1 MRTTRSAIAGIM
13 ATVVLVAA
21 LAVPAL
27 AVAAPTSGATVR
39 TAAVSTT
46 PGRGMIARYRA
57 LANAHRIIFRAQVRT
72 LSRRLDRLSFI
83 ATLAARAGGDVTGIR
98 ASIASARGHLGAAR
112 SLEATAYSE
121 LRRVPWAPNRAAAL
135 AQARADW
142 KLTNAAVASAR
153 TDKQAAAKALKTF
166 IGTLHLTSKV
176 KASDFL

>member
-98 ASIASARGHLGAAR
+98 ASIASER
-112 SLEATAYSE
+112 SIPTK
-121 LRRVPWAPNRAAAL
+121 RPAPSSRSDIA
-135 AQARADW
+135 
-142 KLTNAAVASAR
+142 ASAR
-153 TDKQAAAKALKTF
+153 PVPHP
-166 IGTLHLTSKV
+166 IS
-176 KASDFL
+176 SI